1 MNAKRKQEKLNAL
14 RGSIQ
19 HLDQQISSNE
29 SMIRSL
35 ERTVKRYQDSKDKI
49 NKQVEELETLDT
61 RMLTRSNGF

>member
-1 MNAKRKQEKLNAL
+1 NDMNAKRKQEKLNAL

-49 NKQVEELETLDT
+49 NKQIEELETLNND
-61 RMLTRSNGF
+61 RNV

>member
-49 NKQVEELETLDT
+49 NKQIEELETLNND
-61 RMLTRSNGF
+61 RNV